1 MRRVTA
7 AALLAVLVAVA
18 GCTNPSGPSNGDD
31 VEGNET
37 TTTENEFGGHPEN
50 PPNGTSNATG
60 PNQTGP
66 NATGPDATETSTTD
80 TAETKATTLGALG
93 A

>member
-1 MRRVTA
+1 MRRAIA
-7 AALLAVLVAVA
+7 AALLAVLVVAA
-18 GCTNPSGPSNGDD
+18 GCTNPGGPSNGDGA
-31 VEGNET
+31 EETET
-37 TTTENEFGGHPEN
+37 TTITENEFGGHPEN

-80 TAETKATTLGALG
+80 TAETKATMLGAF
-93 A
+93 